1 MRLQKTVDNY
11 LNHIAS
17 QRGLSPITIQNYSRN
32 LAEFIRLLA
41 PQKIKSWQD
50 LNSDHVR
57 MIIKELHQKG
67 IKSRSIATKIS
78 ALRSFLEFL
87 VQDEVLTFNPAKGI
101 VTPKL
106 DKPLPKNISV
116 DEVFQLLNIKEDDP
130 LSLRDQC
137 MMELMYSSGLRLSEL
152 VGINLK
158 DLKLRESEVM
168 VLGKG
173 SKQRLLPITKKAVS
187 SLKAWLKVRPDFC
200 SSNEQALFVSK
211 QKKRIS
217 ARNVQMRMEKWGL
230 QQQLPSH
237 LNPHKLRHSF
247 ATHMLESSGNL
258 RAVQS
263 LLGHANLSTTQVYTH
278 LDFQHLA
285 EVYDK
290 AHPRAKRKKT

>member
-1 MRLQKTVDNY
+1 MRLQKQIDRY

-17 QRGLSPITIQNYSRN
+17 QRGLSPITIKNYSRN
-32 LAEFIRLLA
+32 LAEFISLLE
-41 PQKIKSWQD
+41 PQNIKSWQD

-57 MIIKELHQKG
+57 LIIKELHQKG

-87 VQDEVLTFNPAKGI
+87 VQDEVLTFNPAKGV

-106 DKPLPKNISV
+106 NKPLPKNISV
-116 DEVFQLLNIKEDDP
+116 DEVFQLLNIHEDDP

-152 VGINLK
+152 VGIDLK
-158 DLKLRESEVM
+158 DLKLREAEVM

-173 SKQRLLPITKKAVS
+173 SKQRLLPITKKAVE
-187 SLKAWLKVRPDFC
+187 SLRAWLKVRPELC
-200 SSNEQALFVSK
+200 ESGEQALFVSK

-290 AHPRAKRKKT
+290 AHPRAKRKK